1 MNLFKLLYI
10 TNDVN
15 VAKIADDSHV
25 DEIFIDLEKIGKYE
39 RQSHLDTV
47 ISNHKL
53 SDITLMKKNLKNS
66 EVIVR
71 CNPIGKWSND
81 EIDKIIDSGA
91 DTIMLPFF
99 KKKQEVEI
107 FLNIINARVKT
118 CLLVETLGAVNS
130 LAEIL
135 KLKDIER
142 VHIGLNDIHIERKS
156 KFMFEPF
163 SDGMLEK
170 ISKLVCS
177 HDIKLGIGGVS
188 KIGSKLVPSPER
200 ILAEHVRLGSS
211 SVILSRSFLDTS
223 ASKNLDFIK
232 KEFSEGVRSIREYEK
247 KLLSWTGDMFIKN
260 LLSIKEEINFI
271 INDNE

>member
-1 MNLFKLLYI
+1 MNLFKLLFI
-10 TNDVN
+10 TNDIN
-15 VAKIADDSHV
+15 VAKIADNSGV
-25 DEIFIDLEKIGKYE
+25 DEIFIDLEKIGKDE

-53 SDITLMKKNLKNS
+53 SDISLMKKNLKNS
-66 EVIVR
+66 EIIVR
-71 CNPIGKWSND
+71 CNPIGEWSID
-81 EIDKIIDSGA
+81 EINKIIDSGA

-99 KKKQEVEI
+99 KKKEEVEI
-107 FLNIINARVKT
+107 FLNIVNGRVKT

-130 LAEIL
+130 LSEIL
-135 KLKDIER
+135 NLKDIQR
-142 VHIGLNDIHIERKS
+142 IHIGLNDIHIERKS

-177 HDIKLGIGGVS
+177 QNIKLGIGGVS
-188 KIGSKLVPSPER
+188 KIGSKLIPSPEK

-223 ASKNLDFIK
+223 KSKNFDFIK
-232 KEFSEGVRSIREYEK
+232 KEFSEGVSLIREYEK
-247 KLLSWTGDMFIKN
+247 TLSSWTNEMFIKN
-260 LLSIKEEINFI
+260 SLDIKEEINFI
-271 INDNE
+271 INNNE